1 MKNILDICNE
11 RIDMLKGYLLEST
24 TNPEQKDEMQ
34 IAFEQS
40 LENWVEL
47 RKYALGKVA
56 DSKLKKLYEKTI
68 VGMYFHNKRILHN
81 EQAYFPEVYHDQL
94 ELIVKKCEY
103 AMQEAKKSWGK
114 YLK

>member
-24 TNPEQKDEMQ
+24 SDAEEKDQMQ
-34 IAFEQS
+34 ITFEQS
-40 LENWVEL
+40 LENWLEL
-47 RKYALGKVA
+47 RNYALGKDPDV
-56 DSKLKKLYEKTI
+56 KIKKIYENTI
-68 VGMYFHNKRILHN
+68 VGMYFHNKGILHN
-81 EQAYFPEVYHDQL
+81 EQMYFPEVYHDQL

-103 AMQEAKKSWGK
+103 AMQEAKRAWGK